1 MSVYRAYANAA
12 DLSREQWLEY
22 RRSGIGGSD
31 AGAIMGVSPY
41 KSAYAV
47 WADKLGVL
55 PPVEDNE
62 PRRQGRD
69 LEDYVARRFSEQTNL
84 RVRRNHQ
91 MLCSVAHP
99 MMLANIDRRI
109 IGQRAGLECKTSR
122 DLRMT
127 RYKNGDYPM
136 EYYAQC
142 LHYLA
147 VTGWDR
153 WYLAVLVYGTGLLV
167 YTIERKDVED
177 DIEALISAEEAFWR
191 DYVQPRRQPVP
202 DSLEATTAA
211 LNAVWRRSE
220 PETAIDADEATDALI
235 DRLAALRRERSAIDR
250 QIDETENRIKAIM
263 GTAEELRGT
272 GARCVWRS
280 VASRRLDRKRLAQAG
295 LDLRDYET
303 ESITRRF
310 MLREENE

>member
-1 MSVYRAYANAA
+1 MSCVSYANAG
-12 DLSREQWLEY
+12 RITHEQWLDC

-41 KSAYAV
+41 RSAYAV
-47 WADKLGVL
+47 WADKLGKL
-55 PPVEDNE
+55 PPAEDSE
-62 PRRQGRD
+62 PMRQGRD
-69 LEDYVARRFSEQTNL
+69 LEDYVARRFMEETGK
-84 RVRRNHQ
+84 RVRRKRQ
-91 MLCSVAHP
+91 MLRSVQHP
-99 MMLANIDRRI
+99 MMLANIDRQV
-109 IGQRAGLECKTSR
+109 IGERAGLECKTSR
-122 DLRMT
+122 DIRMT
-127 RYKNGDYPM
+127 RYKNGDYPD

-153 WYLAVLVYGTGLLV
+153 WYLAVLVYGTGLLI
-167 YTIERKDVED
+167 YTIERSANEEDIARLVE
-177 DIEALISAEEAFWR
+177 AEEAFWR
-191 DYVQPRRQPVP
+191 NYVETRTQPET
-202 DSLEATTAA
+202 DALEATTAA

-220 PETAIDADEATDALI
+220 PGTAIDADEATDALI

-250 QIDETENRIKAIM
+250 QIDETENRIKATM

-295 LDLRDYET
+295 LDLSDYET

>member
-235 DRLAALRRERSAIDR
+235 DR